1 MPAGWPKKAVG
12 TFDGAARA
20 GSGLAGE
27 AVGEGVGTGSADG
40 DETGGDGGAAPTPS
54 GPPHACTTSSKAEAA
69 SAHLIAFT
77 QVRN

>member
-1 MPAGWPKKAVG
+1 MPAGCPKKATG
-12 TFDGAARA
+12 TVAGAACA

-27 AVGEGVGTGSADG
+27 GVGEGVGTGSADG
-40 DETGGDGGAAPTPS
+40 DETGGDGGAAPTPG
-54 GPPHACTTSSKAEAA
+54 GPPHAWTTISKAEAV

>member
-40 DETGGDGGAAPTPS
+40 DETGGDGGARPDARRPS
-54 GPPHACTTSSKAEAA
+54 ARLHHEQQSRGGERASDRLHTS
-69 SAHLIAFT
+69 T
-77 QVRN
+77 